1 MEGKYREGGVEE
13 RKTHEEE
20 LGWRG
25 QNRVGRGRRGRNMK
39 RS

>member
-1 MEGKYREGGVEE
+1 MEGVEQGREREE
-13 RKTHEEE
+13 RKKHEEK